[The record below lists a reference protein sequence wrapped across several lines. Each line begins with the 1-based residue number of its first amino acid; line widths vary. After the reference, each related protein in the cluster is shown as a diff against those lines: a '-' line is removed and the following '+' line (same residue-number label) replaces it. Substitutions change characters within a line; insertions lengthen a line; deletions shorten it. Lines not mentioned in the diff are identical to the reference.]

1 MLQPMV
7 NIAVHFQVGDV
18 DRKFINLNELRA
30 NNWVRKEEIKPE
42 LIPKKTGSSKKKMK
56 APPVRPVSA
65 KSSLRAHIAAAR
77 KKMNSKYPNLLF
89 SILFF
94 KNSLMKMNE
103 N

>member
-42 LIPKKTGSSKKKMK
+42 LI
-56 APPVRPVSA
+56 RPVSA